1 MSHVNR
7 PLSDDFKEQ
16 VRSRIDLL
24 ALVSE
29 TVALRPQR
37 GGRDYVGLCPFHDDR
52 NPSMHVY
59 TDRQSFRC
67 WVCNLGGDCF
77 AFVMQR
83 DRVGFREALELLAQ
97 KAGLEMPR
105 HMSRGEAGQDRDA
118 RMRHYE
124 LVAWAEREFHQ
135 CLIDDPIALRARK
148 YLRDRGI
155 SDESMVRFRLGFH
168 PDDWDWLQNRAR
180 GKYRPEELAAVKL
193 VRERE
198 GRGGFYDCFVD
209 RVLFPIRDPQRR
221 PIAFGGRILPDS
233 RNQQGAKYLNSDE
246 YPLFQKSKLLYGLDE
261 AREWVAKG
269 DLAVVTEGYT
279 DCIVAHQH
287 GLKNVVC
294 TLGTALNESHVTLLR
309 RFARR
314 VVLVFDGDKA
324 GQDATERSL
333 PKFLAQE
340 VDLRTL
346 TLPGGQDPAD
356 YLNEHGPEP
365 FRELLRGAREA
376 WEFKYRRVMERYG
389 VDSIDSRHRVL
400 QEMLEILAE
409 VPVAPGG
416 SLAGKWAE
424 REQIILGGLA
434 QRLKLSEGFIR
445 QRLDEARHNRQLR
458 GGGPRVLPLMGTAGA
473 SGAGAGGVG
482 NPFGGEAGGGGAG
495 VGGAAGAGPTVTWP
509 ALPRN
514 PSRDE
519 RAELDLLIALFAHPE
534 SAARAAESLAPA
546 NLSHASLRRLYELCL
561 IEHAQ
566 GRPTSFE
573 RLSLVIDDSVL
584 LRLAVEVDELARAT
598 QPMEELLDHSL
609 LYFHRRQ
616 QLEFQAVQAEAE
628 LAEER
633 EASEPELGSS
643 LTDAAR
649 EKLRRAMGYHRTRMS
664 HTTGTTLTPPP
675 SSNPGPRPTT
685 GESPRAS
692 T

>member
-1 MSHVNR
+1 MNR

-16 VRSRIDLL
+16 VRGRIDLL

-52 NPSMHVY
+52 NPSLHVY

-67 WVCNLGGDCF
+67 WVCNQGGDCF

-105 HMSRGEAGQDRDA
+105 HLSRGEHSESRDA
-118 RMRHYE
+118 RIRQYE

-135 CLIDDPIALRARK
+135 CLIDDPVALRARK

-155 SDESMVRFRLGFH
+155 TDESMQRFRLGFH
-168 PDDWDWLQNRAR
+168 PDDWNWLQARAR
-180 GKYRPEELAAVKL
+180 GKYRPEELAAVRL
-193 VRERE
+193 IRERE
-198 GRGGFYDCFVD
+198 QRGGFYDCFVD
-209 RVLFPIRDPQRR
+209 RVIFPIRDPQRR
-221 PIAFGGRILPDS
+221 PIAFGARILPDS
-233 RNQQGAKYLNSDE
+233 PRQQGAKYLNSDE
-246 YPLFQKSKLLYGLDE
+246 SPLFQKSKLLYGLDE
-261 AREWVAKG
+261 AREWIAKG

-287 GLKNVVC
+287 GVKNVVC
-294 TLGTALNESHVTLLR
+294 TLGTALNENHVSLLK

-324 GQDATERSL
+324 GQEATERSL
-333 PKFLAQE
+333 SKFLAQE

-356 YLNEHGPEP
+356 FLNEHGPEP
-365 FRELLRGAREA
+365 FRQLLRESREA
-376 WEFKYRRVMERYG
+376 WEFKYKRVLDRYG
-389 VDSIDSRHRVL
+389 TDSIDSRHRVL

-409 VPVAPGG
+409 VPLAPGG

-434 QRLKLSEGFIR
+434 QRLKLSESFIR
-445 QRLDEARHNRQLR
+445 QRLEDARRNRQIR
-458 GGGPRVLPLMGTAGA
+458 GGVPRPPPLAEFSDPKPATGTTGFSPSDPAGLP
-473 SGAGAGGVG
+473 V
-482 NPFGGEAGGGGAG
+482 PPW
-495 VGGAAGAGPTVTWP
+495 GGAAPQSEVVSLPHP
-509 ALPRN
+509 ALMWPTLPKN

-519 RAELDLLIALFAHPE
+519 RAEIDLLISLFSYP
-534 SAARAAESLAPA
+534 AAVGRAAAALTPA
-546 NLSHASLRRLYELCL
+546 NFSHAGLRRLYELCL
-561 IEHAQ
+561 MEHAQ
-566 GRPTSFE
+566 GRPTTFE
-573 RLSLVIDDSVL
+573 RLSLVIEEQPL
-584 LRLAVEVDELARAT
+584 LRLAVEVDEQARAT

-616 QLEFQAVQAEAE
+616 QLEFQAVSAEAE
-628 LAEER
+628 LADDR
-633 EASEPELGSS
+633 ATGHPDPGTQ
-643 LTDAAR
+643 LTDSAR
-649 EKLRRAMGYHRTRMS
+649 EQLRRAMGYHRTRTS
-664 HTTGTTLTPPP
+664 RTTGTNPTPPP
-675 SSNPGPRPTT
+675 
-685 GESPRAS
+685 GESPSAS